1 MGATVAPSMTTASR
15 PSVERLPS
23 WKRSAPLLPRHFS
36 DPAVLT
42 SSTTTTPTSTTRK
55 PALRLSPLDMSNNR
69 EPGSHWSPDTD
80 STYSSSSANLFE
92 ASFIARPEEVPKV
105 TGANYTAW
113 QNSVTPRSSL
123 RQDTTHVDEE
133 FESGRAEI
141 CHARMVSSDLTRR
154 KDTIINKPL

>member
-15 PSVERLPS
+15 PGVERLPS

-36 DPAVLT
+36 DPAVFT
-42 SSTTTTPTSTTRK
+42 TSTPSPATRK

-69 EPGSHWSPDTD
+69 EPGSHWSPDTE
-80 STYSSSSANLFE
+80 SNYSSSSANLFE
-92 ASFIARPEEVPKV
+92 ASFVARPEEVPKV

-123 RQDTTHVDEE
+123 RQDTTYVDEE

-141 CHARMVSSDLTRR
+141 CHARMVTSDPRR
-154 KDTIINKPL
+154 KDINKPL